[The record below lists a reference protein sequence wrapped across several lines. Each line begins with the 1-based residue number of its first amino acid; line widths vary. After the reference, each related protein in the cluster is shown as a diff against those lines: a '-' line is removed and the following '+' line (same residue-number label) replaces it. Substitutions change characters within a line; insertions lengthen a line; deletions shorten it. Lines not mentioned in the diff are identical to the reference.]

1 MKTITI
7 QGAYGRSYM
16 TKTDFELAYYSGLDF
31 LIIAMRPSERT
42 GAYMSI
48 RDVDD
53 NMVIRGRLADGNYIQ
68 LQPIEDENHEAG

>member
-7 QGAYGRSYM
+7 TGAYGRSYG
-16 TKTDFELAYYSGLDF
+16 TKGLFELAYYSGLDF

-53 NMVIRGRLADGNYIQ
+53 TMVIRGRLADGNYIQ
-68 LQPIEDENHEAG
+68 LQPIEEDHEA